1 MVDVTWTQ
9 FLIAL
14 GSALAGIV
22 VAVVAAHVV
31 AWLLGDGVF
40 ALRRS
45 ARFVPAA

>member
-1 MVDVTWTQ
+1 V
-9 FLIAL
+9 FLF
-14 GSALAGIV
+14 
-22 VAVVAAHVV
+22 AASIV